1 MSGIGTKMQI
11 TIHNILKDTNRS
23 YSGDVAT
30 IERQLEME
38 FPWAVE
44 HAHGD
49 LDQVLYVIDHHPM
62 YAVEVVDHSLHP
74 FLKG

>member
-1 MSGIGTKMQI
+1 MRII
-11 TIHNILKDTNRS
+11 IHNLLKDTNRA
-23 YSGDVAT
+23 YEGDVAT
-30 IERQLEME
+30 IERQLEAE

-49 LDQVLYVIDHHPM
+49 LDQVLYTIDHHSM
-62 YAVEVVDHSLHP
+62 YAVEVTDKSLHP

>member
-1 MSGIGTKMQI
+1 MRII
-11 TIHNILKDTNRS
+11 IHNILKDTNRA
-23 YSGDVAT
+23 YEGDVAT
-30 IERQLEME
+30 IERQLEAE

-49 LDQVLYVIDHHPM
+49 LDHVLYAIDHHPM
-62 YAVEVVDHSLHP
+62 YAVEVTDKSLHP